1 MSGRN
6 KAMSLV
12 RYETAQEYLDD
23 DNITSSKQV
32 AWSTLELEEL
42 SNGCSAYDM
51 LDHIPEGDPRE
62 FFLMRRELEL
72 TREDAIKVF
81 NLWLLGTKFPNE

>member
-1 MSGRN
+1 
-6 KAMSLV
+6 MSLV

-23 DNITSSKQV
+23 DNITSSNQV

-51 LDHIPEGDPRE
+51 LDHIPEGDPR
-62 FFLMRRELEL
+62 
-72 TREDAIKVF
+72 
-81 NLWLLGTKFPNE
+81 